1 MQANGHPDEADMQQA
16 GTLPPDPKT
25 GTRTVSAKVPR
36 VLTVQQI
43 LTASRERAFLKKDD
57 KGCTTGHYMLDWITG
72 GIKPG
77 FTWLF
82 GADTSF
88 GKSSWLISVA
98 DENMKAPRNKRVLIV
113 SSEDTEEVYGDRL
126 MARRSRVSGIRL
138 RDSKLT
144 KDEMQRVLDVEQ
156 QAEAQPVYVDAR
168 RWNVEDLAPH
178 LETII
183 REQKIDIV
191 AFDYIQEFKSSKRW
205 QDERV
210 KFREIASM
218 LRHIAK
224 SAKIAGLLFS
234 QLTLDQDTKIPTRR
248 NIRECKDIANA
259 SEVILIGFEPDA
271 DITDKDKRVL
281 VQAGTKCLLVDKV
294 KNGPRGK
301 KLPLNWNKHS
311 ACFDVTHPSSGES
324 YEAWAHQ
331 SEDGFEDVNT
341 RYP

>member
-1 MQANGHPDEADMQQA
+1 MADGAPADEADMQRD
-16 GTLPPDPKT
+16 GTLPQDPKT

-43 LTASRERAFLKKDD
+43 LSASRERAFLKRDD
-57 KGCTTGHYMLDWITG
+57 KGCTTGHYKLDWLTG

-88 GKSSWLISVA
+88 GKSSWLIAVA
-98 DENMKAPRNKRVLIV
+98 DENMKPPRNKRVLIV

-126 MARRSRVSGIRL
+126 MARRSRVSAVRL
-138 RDSKLT
+138 RDSKLLP
-144 KDEMQRVLDVEQ
+144 DEMQSVLDVEN

-271 DITDKDKRVL
+271 DITDKEKRV
-281 VQAGTKCLLVDKV
+281 VVEAGTKCLLIDKV
-294 KNGPRGK
+294 KNGPRGT
-301 KLPLNWNKHS
+301 KLPLNWNKRS
-311 ACFDVTHPSSGES
+311 ACFDVTHAPAGET
-324 YEAWAHQ
+324 YEAWAHGIDDDFQ
-331 SEDGFEDVNT
+331 DAAP